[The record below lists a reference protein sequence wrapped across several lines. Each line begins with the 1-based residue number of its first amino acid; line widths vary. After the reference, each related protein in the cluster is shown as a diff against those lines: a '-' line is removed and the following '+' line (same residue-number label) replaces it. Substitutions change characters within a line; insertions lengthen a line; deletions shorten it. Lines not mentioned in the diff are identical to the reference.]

1 MTAQTEARSAPA
13 IDNADIAFMAV
24 GASEAMSAM
33 GHRDLNLLI
42 DRFEGRIGIM
52 QEVIRHADTLARIY
66 AEQEDA
72 FNGVWAYDVAQPFG
86 QRYVEALALGF
97 EANAEQLVRTL
108 ISEV

>member
-1 MTAQTEARSAPA
+1 MTAQTETRTAPA

-24 GASEAMSAM
+24 GAAEAMNAM
-33 GHRDLNLLI
+33 EHGDLNRLI
-42 DRFEGRIGIM
+42 EQFEGRIGIM

-72 FNGVWAYDVAQPFG
+72 FGGVWAYEVAEPFG

-97 EANAEQLVRTL
+97 EVNAEQLVRTL